1 MTARQ
6 VISHPALALCLANIG
21 GELRRSVVSA
31 LKHNQPFCWPTV
43 RINRLPARN
52 VVGWSLKPTLLRE
65 LALYALMTA
74 E

>member
-6 VISHPALALCLANIG
+6 VISHPALALRLPNIG
-21 GELRRSVVSA
+21 GERYRSVVSA
-31 LKHNQPFCWPTV
+31 LKHHQPFCWPTM

-52 VVGWSLKPTLLRE
+52 VMGWLMKPTLLRE
-65 LALYALMTA
+65 LALNALMTA